1 MPFPAQVNFIS
12 RRKISI
18 FSLKIHI
25 CRLKIRIC
33 NLKIYICK
41 LKIEIGSYADKFSFG
56 GTHFFAHC
64 FEFCTFAL
72 MTTEEKKD
80 KSRIERFKA
89 FLNWAIHF
97 VTYDIWRIT
106 ENEVSG
112 LKELYINAIKTIILA
127 IRGFLNENLQTR
139 ASALTYSTMLAI
151 VPLLAVLLGIAKGF
165 GFQNTVREELLDYFP
180 GHQLELDKAFEF
192 VDSYLAQ
199 AQGGV
204 IIGIGLILLL
214 YTVISLIS
222 SIEDTFNDIWQINKS
237 RPWFRKI
244 SDYLALFVIMPV
256 LMVSSSGMSIFVST
270 LQNSFLQHY
279 VFLTPVVELILH
291 ITPYVFTSLAFTGL
305 YIALPN
311 TKVKFMN
318 GLIAGVIA
326 GCAFQFFQ
334 VLYISGQIWV
344 SKYNAIYGSFAAL
357 PLLLLWLQL
366 SWLICLFGAELS
378 YASQN
383 VKKFSFDRDTRN
395 ISRRYKDFLTLLI
408 ASLIVKR
415 FEKGEKPYTADELSN
430 AYQIPIR
437 ITTNILYMLTEL
449 GILTEVM
456 IGNDER
462 ILYYQP
468 AIDINK
474 LTVSYLFDRLDRH
487 GSENFKIDTEGLF
500 NNEWKTLLKTR
511 EEMLRQ
517 NEQVLLKDL

>member
-1 MPFPAQVNFIS
+1 MLRHKYRTRLIDRLRFFIFLPKS
-12 RRKISI
+12 AI
-18 FSLKIHI
+18 FLYLFFFQSL
-25 CRLKIRIC
+25 R
-33 NLKIYICK
+33 Y
-41 LKIEIGSYADKFSFG
+41 
-56 GTHFFAHC
+56 
-64 FEFCTFAL
+64 FCIFVR
-72 MTTEEKKD
+72 MTDEKKEI
-80 KSRIERFKA
+80 SRIERLKA

-97 VTYDIWRIT
+97 ITYDIWRIT

-112 LKELYINAIKTIILA
+112 LKEIYINAIKTIILA
-127 IRGFLNENLQTR
+127 IRGFQSENLQTR
-139 ASALTYSTMLAI
+139 ASALTYNTMLAI

-244 SDYLALFVIMPV
+244 SDYLALFVILPV
-256 LMVSSSGMSIFVST
+256 LMTSSSGIAIFVST

-279 VFLTPVVELILH
+279 VFLTPIVELCLH
-291 ITPYVFTSLAFTGL
+291 ITPYVFTSLAFAGL

-311 TKVKFMN
+311 TKVKVVN
-318 GLIAGVIA
+318 GLIAGIIA

-334 VLYISGQIWV
+334 LVYISGQIWV

-383 VKKFSFDRDTRN
+383 VKKFSFERDSKN

-408 ASLIVKR
+408 ASLIIKR
-415 FEKGEKPYTADELSN
+415 FANGEKPYTADELSDS
-430 AYQIPIR
+430 YRIPIR
-437 ITTNILYMLTEL
+437 VTTQILYMLTEL
-449 GILTEVM
+449 KIITEVVV
-456 IGNDER
+456 GNDDR
-462 ILYYQP
+462 VIHYQP
-468 AIDINK
+468 AMDINQIS
-474 LTVSYLFDRLDRH
+474 VSLLFEKIDRF
-487 GSENFKIDTEGLF
+487 GSENFKIDTKGVF
-500 NNEWKTLLKTR
+500 NKEWEMLLKTR
-511 EEMLRQ
+511 EEMVRS
-517 NEQVLLKDL
+517 NENILLKDL